1 MQARFETGTIAT
13 HEEVCRSGIM
23 TSRQCCLLAILG
35 RTTLAQAELAVTGAI
50 CGAGTEVE
58 MMTKKESMLLSIVIY
73 SAAITQ
79 HGPAGGR
86 PPWQAALSLAA
97 SLPAD
102 PLLTGKQA
110 HLARALGSGDY
121 SEIQSFYSPFTLL
134 PGHVTLKTWLGICRI
149 PLRQR
154 GISVMGDGSVSN
166 RRQNTPAPCQG
177 LPHVTPPHSP
187 SSLVAGMCHLTERTE
202 IQVVHM
208 FIVTQLVSGRTAI

>member
-1 MQARFETGTIAT
+1 MLAEFSSHRRWLIQTGSRANSLLQTKSLSRNLSCIGQLHLQARFETGTIAT
-13 HEEVCRSGIM
+13 PEEVCRSGIM

-35 RTTLAQAELAVTGAI
+35 RTTLVQAELAVTGAI

-73 SAAITQ
+73 SAASTQ

-102 PLLTGKQA
+102 PLLTGRQG

-121 SEIQSFYSPFTLL
+121 SEIQGFYSPSLCFRDMSHLK
-134 PGHVTLKTWLGICRI
+134 PGSGFVE
-149 PLRQR
+149 
-154 GISVMGDGSVSN
+154 
-166 RRQNTPAPCQG
+166 
-177 LPHVTPPHSP
+177 SP
-187 SSLVAGMCHLTERTE
+187 
-202 IQVVHM
+202 
-208 FIVTQLVSGRTAI
+208 

>member
-1 MQARFETGTIAT
+1 
-13 HEEVCRSGIM
+13 M
-23 TSRQCCLLAILG
+23 TSLRCCLLAILG

-102 PLLTGKQA
+102 PLLTGRQG

-121 SEIQSFYSPFTLL
+121 SEIQGFYSPSLCFRNMSHLK
-134 PGHVTLKTWLGICRI
+134 PG
-149 PLRQR
+149 
-154 GISVMGDGSVSN
+154 SVFVGSPYGKEASVGWEIGSVSN

-177 LPHVTPPHSP
+177 LPHVTSPHSP
-187 SSLVAGMCHLTERTE
+187 SSLVAGKCHLTERTE